1 MDSDTY
7 PTRRVGVPAVL
18 RERSSPD
25 EQDRLSQ
32 RPPII
37 GPGLAEASPPSA
49 ASWPEPVRPTAQA
62 SFSGLIGTLALRAIR
77 TQHNSQPQR

>member
-7 PTRRVGVPAVL
+7 PTRRVGVPAML

-25 EQDRLSQ
+25 EQDHLPQ

-37 GPGLAEASPPSA
+37 GPSLAEASPTSA
-49 ASWPEPVRPTAQA
+49 TSWPETVQPAGQA

-77 TQHNSQPQR
+77 TQPNS